1 MFWKE
6 NNILMVEQKYKIEEE
21 KIINLDLALENRQ
34 GFFVTHNL
42 KIPLVTV

>member
-1 MFWKE
+1 MIWKE
-6 NNILMVEQKYKIEEE
+6 NNILMVEQKYKIEE
-21 KIINLDLALENRQ
+21 KIVNLDLALENRQ